1 MTIPNYGKEPLKK
14 LETLNTFIFNSDF
27 SKMKQSKEDTGQMDT
42 FRNAPQVICLQSEP
56 CMAWW
61 TLEKVQDVVLAL
73 VHGHGSNVDP

>member
-1 MTIPNYGKEPLKK
+1 M
-14 LETLNTFIFNSDF
+14 ETLNTLIFNSDF

-42 FRNAPQVICLQSEP
+42 FRNAPRVICLESEP

-61 TLEKVQDVVLAL
+61 TLEKVQDVLLAL